1 MYNKCFIIVFGTI
14 LALAFWSC
22 VDAQVV
28 WKKTELKSNY
38 GYRSLTYATYP
49 LLCPR
54 SFFAQAVSIEGWF
67 KKVNI
72 LQFWLNDPLSFMGW
86 GFGPDLYLGY
96 LQAQQGNLS
105 AYSFRVIWRSLVEY
119 QDIDGNGVYNPL
131 TDPVLQ
137 NIPLWAIPWGTCL
150 TFSNSQSIDNQTK
163 IFTITSASNLP
174 GGGQLTLDLVI
185 STGVVSNGNTTLTPN
200 VIKQDIGVY
209 NFPWKG
215 TNSSL
220 AIQAYVVSKG
230 VRAYKTSNNINND
243 GDPNS
248 LDQIT
253 ISGGAQVSGG
263 FFSWDSKVYQGG
275 KVSGAVV
282 RINTSGLV
290 EADNTS
296 VNVAAGETI
305 GAIFFTLASQPT
317 NYIFWDPVV
326 GANVAETDN
335 QMLGIIV
342 GTVGFFVIV
351 VIIAI
356 LVVYFTLRKR
366 NQYNPV

>member
-1 MYNKCFIIVFGTI
+1 M
-14 LALAFWSC
+14 L
-22 VDAQVV
+22 
-28 WKKTELKSNY
+28 
-38 GYRSLTYATYP
+38 LTQFYVQD
-49 LLCPR
+49 L
-54 SFFAQAVSIEGWF
+54 FFAQAISIQGWF

-96 LQAQQGNLS
+96 LQAQQGNIS

-119 QDIDGNGVYNPL
+119 QDVDGNGVYNPK

-137 NIPLWAIPWGTCL
+137 NIPLWGIPWGTCL
-150 TFSNSQSIDNQTK
+150 SFSNSQNIDNQTK
-163 IFTITSASNLP
+163 IYTITSSSTLP

-185 STGVVSNGNTTLTPN
+185 STGVVTNGNTTLTPN

-220 AIQAYVVSKG
+220 AIQAFVVSKG
-230 VRAYKTSNNINND
+230 VRAYKTYNGIDND
-243 GDPNS
+243 GNPNT
-248 LDQIT
+248 LDQIS
-253 ISGGAQVSGG
+253 ISGGAQVNGG
-263 FFSWDSKVYQGG
+263 FFSWDSKVYHGG
-275 KVSGAVV
+275 KVSGAIVQ
-282 RINTSGLV
+282 INTTGLV

-317 NYIFWDPVV
+317 NSIYWDPVV
-326 GANVAETDN
+326 GANVDDTSDN
-335 QMLGIIV
+335 EKLGIIV
-342 GTVGFFVIV
+342 GVIGFVVIVIVIV
-351 VIIAI
+351 V

-366 NQYNPV
+366 INYTPV